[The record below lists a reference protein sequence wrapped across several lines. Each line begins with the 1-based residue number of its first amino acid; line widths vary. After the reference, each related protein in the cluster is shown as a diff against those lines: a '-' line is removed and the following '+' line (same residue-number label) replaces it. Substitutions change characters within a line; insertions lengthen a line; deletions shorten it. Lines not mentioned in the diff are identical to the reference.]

1 MHLSEMH
8 VCFQSLQICWE
19 TSFLGTASQLTGKD
33 RVRQDST
40 VWWVRE
46 WPRNRNGREAKCP
59 CQTVCAREWI
69 NVCETMTTWSSG
81 GRFRINKRNLVQ
93 MIWNFWDAVCFVSSN
108 RNFLGDLRLNLLS
121 GRAEQERAWALLRTY
136 LMLSRLK
143 GRYYNF
149 HIRYIFIFIV
159 RL

>member
-1 MHLSEMH
+1 MYVFKAYRYAERRHSWGLQVNWRGRIELGRTALSGE
-8 VCFQSLQICWE
+8 
-19 TSFLGTASQLTGKD
+19 LGSDRGTGTDVKPSALAKLCAPENELMC
-33 RVRQDST
+33 VRRWLHGQ
-40 VWWVRE
+40 
-46 WPRNRNGREAKCP
+46 A
-59 CQTVCAREWI
+59 
-69 NVCETMTTWSSG
+69 G

-121 GRAEQERAWALLRTY
+121 GRAEQQRAWALLRTY